1 MIRMC
6 TVLAV
11 ILWAVFFLTGG
22 EDEAEALYKKAV
34 TVEYESGMKMAVPYY
49 KALIDKYPDSGR
61 ATQAREKIIQYR
73 KEIKKKQY
81 KTGGNQEQK
90 RESVEAER
98 RRRKQTDEKMAS
110 FRLSNTQAYRLVM
123 DDYKNIRR
131 KADFYLSTR
140 QELTIIEVN
149 MKGNGARKI
158 ASIIIHGRG
167 YVYDLDFTVVYG
179 LTYDSFGEF
188 TPKLIEVQ
196 RGRVTGLSDLVLQFL
211 GKEE

>member
-11 ILWAVFFLTGG
+11 ILWAVFFLTGAQ
-22 EDEAEALYKKAV
+22 DESEALYKRAV
-34 TVEYESGMKMAVPYY
+34 AAEYENGMKMALPYY
-49 KALIDKYPDSGR
+49 KTLIDKYPDSGR

-73 KEIKKKQY
+73 KEIKKEHY

-90 RESVEAER
+90 RESVETER
-98 RRRKQTDEKMAS
+98 RRLKQTDEKIAS
-110 FRLSNTQAYRLVM
+110 FRLSKAQAYRLVM

-140 QELTIIEVN
+140 GELTIIEVK
-149 MKGNGARKI
+149 MKANGARKI
-158 ASIIIHGRG
+158 ASIIIHGKG
-167 YVYDLDFTVVYG
+167 YIYDLNFTVVYG

-188 TPKLIEVQ
+188 TSKLIEVK
-196 RGRVTGLSDLVLQFL
+196 RGRVTSLSDLVLQFL
-211 GKEE
+211 GREE